1 MPVSAMH
8 TFRQGRGILSTLKV
22 GVSALSGP
30 GPALG
35 ELPGP
40 ALTDTVLPPQ
50 SSLVNDAVRWAGGDP
65 KRYKDTLPPWMFAWW
80 GVPLF
85 ARLLADAPY
94 PALKIVN
101 QGFAVDHRAPLPR
114 GQALQLSAR
123 IMGVREEPTKIRLHM
138 QLVTGT
144 KDVPEAQIVDLFTV
158 MPQKPPPGTPRKKKR
173 RGPPIVDAGWTEVA
187 EWRNGPKAGLDFA
200 RLTGDFNPIHWIPM
214 AAKASGFKGCILH
227 GFGIAARGLEHLA
240 RYRWADGMAAFAGMD
255 ARFTAP
261 LTLPGRARLFLGPPS
276 AEDDKTRGMAI
287 GKSAG
292 GKAFLIGTVRTR

>member
-30 GPALG
+30 GPALP

-40 ALTDTVLPPQ
+40 TLTDEVAPPPDVL
-50 SSLVNDAVRWAGGDP
+50 LRDAVRWAGGDP
-65 KRYKDTLPPWMFAWW
+65 KAYADTLPPWMFAWW

-85 ARLLADAPY
+85 ARLLTTTPF
-94 PALKIVN
+94 PALKIIN
-101 QGFAVDHRAPLPR
+101 QGFAMDQRAPLPR
-114 GQALQLSAR
+114 GQKLQLSAR
-123 IMGVREEPTKIRLHM
+123 VMEAREEPTKVRLHM
-138 QLVTGT
+138 QLTTGT
-144 KDVPEAQIVDLFTV
+144 AELPEAQVVDLFTV
-158 MPQKPPPGTPRKKKR
+158 MPRKPPPGTPKRTR
-173 RGPPIVDAGWTEVA
+173 RGPAVVDAGWTEVA

-200 RLTGDFNPIHWIPM
+200 RLTGDFNPIHWIPS
-214 AAKASGFKGCILH
+214 AARASGFKGCILH

-240 RYRWADGMAAFAGMD
+240 RHRWADGMAAFAGMD

-261 LTLPGRARLFLGPPS
+261 LTLPGPARMFLGPA
-276 AEDDKTRGMAI
+276 AEDAPKSRGLAI

-292 GKAFLIGTVRTR
+292 GKAFLLGTVRTR

>member
-30 GPALG
+30 GPALP

-40 ALTDTVLPPQ
+40 VLADEVAPPDDVLLQ
-50 SSLVNDAVRWAGGDP
+50 DAVRWAGGDA
-65 KRYKDTLPPWMFAWW
+65 KAYRDTLPPWMFAWW

-85 ARLLADAPY
+85 ARLLTSTPF
-94 PALKIVN
+94 PALKIIN
-101 QGFAVDHRAPLPR
+101 QGFAMDQRAPLPR
-114 GQALQLSAR
+114 GQKLQLSAR
-123 IMGVREEPTKIRLHM
+123 VMEAREEPTKVRLHM
-138 QLVTGT
+138 QLTTGT
-144 KDVPEAQIVDLFTV
+144 VDVPDAQVVDLFTV
-158 MPQKPPPGTPRKKKR
+158 MPRKPPPDTPRRKR
-173 RGPPIVDAGWTEVA
+173 RGPALVDSGWTEVA

-200 RLTGDFNPIHWIPM
+200 RLTGDFNPIHWIPA

-240 RYRWADGMAAFAGMD
+240 RYRWADGMGAFAGMD

-261 LTLPGRARLFLGPPS
+261 LTLPGKARLFLGPAP
-276 AEDDKTRGMAI
+276 EDAPKTHGLAI

-292 GKAFLIGTVRTR
+292 GKAFLLGTVRTR